1 MCNPYL
7 VISEFLH
14 LRVDGG
20 LLRGGDEDALALLEA
35 LVQDLAHQLLV
46 LVLQMALILPQ
57 VADLR
62 LQLLD
67 PRGQYFRRIVLLDG
81 RGCAM

>member
-20 LLRGGDEDALALLEA
+20 LLRGRDEDALALLEA

-46 LVLQMALILPQ
+46 LVLQVALILPQ
-57 VADLR
+57 IADLG

-67 PRGQYFRRIVLLDG
+67 PRGQHFQRIVLLDG